1 MNLKKHPDNGRG
13 FHANSNTC
21 LTLQVTSQVEAL
33 EVCVEPNPVVP
44 NLVRSSPEKCVL
56 EEYEAKRGKR
66 DYSCS
71 PVKRKKTEDWMH
83 DSSAQRVV
91 PLFGHAR
98 FGVPPSPPVSF
109 PSPCRVTS
117 NVCIEKKIVSSL
129 LPCPPSSPSPSI
141 LTVEVKTE
149 NNPPDASSPLRASN
163 LSKASSPVEVRCPL
177 KAINGRDSTSPT
189 NIRSKRLFGSVENT
203 VRVEIEKVE
212 NTVTVDVEKVEN
224 TVTVEK
230 VVRTTFRSSSFR
242 ILRLEPLPSLL
253 EFL

>member
-1 MNLKKHPDNGRG
+1 MDLKNHPDKGRG

-21 LTLQVTSQVEAL
+21 TTLQVTSQVEAL
-33 EVCVEPNPVVP
+33 EVSVEPNPVVP
-44 NLVRSSPEKCVL
+44 NLICSSPEKCVL

-83 DSSAQRVV
+83 DSPQRVV

-109 PSPCRVTS
+109 LSPCRVTS
-117 NVCIEKKIVSSL
+117 NVCIEKKIDLSC

-149 NNPPDASSPLRASN
+149 NNPPEASSPLQASN
-163 LSKASSPVEVRCPL
+163 PSKVSSPL
-177 KAINGRDSTSPT
+177 KAISGHSTSPK

-203 VRVEIEKVE
+203 VRVE
-212 NTVTVDVEKVEN
+212 VEKVEK

-230 VVRTTFRSSSFR
+230 VERTTFRRSSFR
-242 ILRLEPLPSLL
+242 ILRLEPLPSLID
-253 EFL
+253 FL

>member
-1 MNLKKHPDNGRG
+1 MDLKNRPDKGRG

-21 LTLQVTSQVEAL
+21 TTLQVTSQVEAL
-33 EVCVEPNPVVP
+33 EVSVEPNPVVP
-44 NLVRSSPEKCVL
+44 NLVCSSPEKCVL

-83 DSSAQRVV
+83 DSPQRVV

-109 PSPCRVTS
+109 LSPCRVTS
-117 NVCIEKKIVSSL
+117 NVCIEKNIDLS
-129 LPCPPSSPSPSI
+129 PPSSPSPSI

-149 NNPPDASSPLRASN
+149 NNPPEASSLLQASN
-163 LSKASSPVEVRCPL
+163 PSKVSSPL
-177 KAINGRDSTSPT
+177 KAIYGRDSTSPK
-189 NIRSKRLFGSVENT
+189 NIRSKRLFRSVENI
-203 VRVEIEKVE
+203 VRVG
-212 NTVTVDVEKVEN
+212 VEN
-224 TVTVEK
+224 TVTVEVEK
-230 VVRTTFRSSSFR
+230 VEKTVTVEKVEQTTFRRSFFR

-253 EFL
+253 DFL